1 MADLK
6 ENYFSQPNFYFIHKI
21 NVIITDLIFISFT
34 TRINILIL
42 EFFSII
48 IIIFLNYHRNYFNIM
63 IEKKNDYYFRIR
75 QSNTFTS
82 H

>member
-21 NVIITDLIFISFT
+21 KVIITDLIFISFT

-48 IIIFLNYHRNYFNIM
+48 IIF
-63 IEKKNDYYFRIR
+63 
-75 QSNTFTS
+75 
-82 H
+82 